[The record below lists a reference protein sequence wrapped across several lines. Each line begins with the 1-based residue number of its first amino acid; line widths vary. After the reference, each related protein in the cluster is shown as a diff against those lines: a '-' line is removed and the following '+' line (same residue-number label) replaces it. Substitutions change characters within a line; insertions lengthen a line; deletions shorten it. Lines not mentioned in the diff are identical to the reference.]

1 MRFDYPPEIQR
12 VIYTTNAIE
21 SLNYTLR
28 KRLKTRGVFPNDESI
43 MKVLYLALHNVA
55 KKWTRPI
62 RDWKAAFN
70 QIVILFGQRGPMSK
84 KVTQLSSQPPSP
96 PGASS
101 SRRLVTRSMWFGWAM
116 TQSVSI
122 RYVIASAQAGY

>member
-1 MRFDYPPEIQR
+1 VRFDYPPEIQR

-101 SRRLVTRSMWFGWAM
+101 SRRLVTRSIWF
-116 TQSVSI
+116 
-122 RYVIASAQAGY
+122 R